1 VPPRNRARTRTA
13 KSGEE
18 DVPEIA
24 EQAETLQ
31 EAITDDYTT
40 GIVPLAK
47 RQPTWHLQALMMN
60 FWAGFSYV
68 FVGFTLNEAGYTLLK
83 STLIILLGTA
93 IYWVYGTAAAWIGAR
108 TGQTHA
114 LLSRSIFGVRG
125 SILVSLVIVF
135 AQIGWVGFQGNLT
148 VQIWSGLFGWGHVLL
163 IGVVL
168 TIAMITNNV
177 LGFTG
182 VASFARYIVAPLM
195 FAWLMFLVIKAFTT
209 EGSSVL
215 AAHPHV
221 TAPMGFPAAITV
233 VIGFIMWGEEPDYF
247 RFAKP
252 SVGVITRIY
261 SFSLIFGFV
270 LSGVGGWVMGQL
282 AGTADY
288 GPAVKTIT
296 DYSLF
301 GATWLAF
308 ILVLVGQIAIND
320 GNYYVVTNAA
330 QNILAAIPWWKRQ
343 YTCIV
348 AAALGGLA
356 AWIIPYVITSGFEKV
371 AAVGAIGIP
380 TATLIMVADHF
391 AVPRLFGI
399 SRPLDKVPTWRQAGR
414 CNWPAVVALLIAT
427 GLGGWASGLLPV
439 AAPNVNLGV
448 VPLETWV
455 LGALLY
461 LGGIALLARTTAPA
475 TMRSLLGFSEPAL
488 ESAQHYPADAVIDV
502 VSLAGLEAGLVPSY
516 EPT

>member
-1 VPPRNRARTRTA
+1 
-13 KSGEE
+13 
-18 DVPEIA
+18 VPELA
-24 EQAETLQ
+24 EQAETLH

-40 GIVPLAK
+40 DIVPLNK
-47 RQPTWHLQALMMN
+47 RRPTWHLQALMMN

-68 FVGFTLNEAGYTLLK
+68 LVGFTLNEAGYTLIQ
-83 STLIILLGTA
+83 SASIILLGTA
-93 IYWVYGTAAAWIGAR
+93 IYWAYGTAAAYIGAR

-114 LLSRSIFGVRG
+114 LLTRSIFGVWG
-125 SILVSLVIVF
+125 SVLVSAVIVF

-163 IGVVL
+163 IGVIL

-182 VASFARYIVAPLM
+182 VATFARYVVAPLM
-195 FAWLMFLVIKAFTT
+195 FAWLLYLVIKAFTT
-209 EGSSVL
+209 ERSSVL
-215 AAHPHV
+215 LAHPHA
-221 TAPMGFPAAITV
+221 TAPLGFSAAITV
-233 VIGFIMWGEEPDYF
+233 VIGFIMWGEEPDFF

-252 SVGVITRIY
+252 NVGVITRIY
-261 SFSLIFGFV
+261 AFSLFSGFV

-282 AGTADY
+282 AGTSDY

-330 QNILAAIPWWKRQ
+330 QNVLAAIPWWKRQ
-343 YTCIV
+343 YTCVI

-356 AWIIPYVITSGFEKV
+356 AWVVPYVITSGFEKV
-371 AAVGAIGIP
+371 AAVGAIGVP
-380 TATLIMVADHF
+380 TATLIMVVDHF
-391 AVPRLFGI
+391 VVPRRFGI
-399 SRPLDKVPTWRQAGR
+399 SRPLDQVPAWRQAGR
-414 CNWPAVVALLIAT
+414 CNWLAVVALLIAT
-427 GLGGWASGLLPV
+427 GLGGWASGLLPI
-439 AAPNVNLGV
+439 APPNANFGV

-455 LGALLY
+455 LGVLLY
-461 LGGIALLARTTAPA
+461 LAGVALFARMATPA
-475 TMRSLLGFSEPAL
+475 TVRTLLGFSEVAL
-488 ESAQHYPADAVIDV
+488 ESSPRYPDRAAIDV
-502 VSLAGLEAGLVPSY
+502 VSLAANQAEPAARSY
-516 EPT
+516 DPT